1 MDRMSQLSMERK
13 GSFSIDKSEVNI
25 SDCNQKAIICEN
37 GVWAFSGS
45 TSFQIM
51 HPKTII
57 KHEELVENKMM
68 KFKKIP
74 KNEAEKLILSHI
86 TKELDGRA
94 SEIIYDL
101 DLAQLMLVLMMQ
113 RKSQ

>member
-1 MDRMSQLSMERK
+1 MM
-13 GSFSIDKSEVNI
+13 
-25 SDCNQKAIICEN
+25 
-37 GVWAFSGS
+37 
-45 TSFQIM
+45 
-51 HPKTII
+51 I

-74 KNEAEKLILSHI
+74 KNEAEKLILSNI
-86 TKELDGRA
+86 TKELDGCT